1 MGIQSSITKE
11 YTSSL
16 TMKVMGFF
24 AITLAICL
32 VSMTVGQP
40 LFLEAGTT
48 AAFTTVGGLVFTNA
62 AGTAVATIPTAAL
75 LLGLGAKKIA
85 LLKLL
90 QASQEEQRNNAPHHH
105 H

>member
-24 AITLAICL
+24 AITLAVCL

-75 LLGLGAKKIA
+75 LLGLGAKKVA

-90 QASQEEQRNNAPHHH
+90 QASQQEQRDAPYNHHH
-105 H
+105 